1 MESARDKR
9 TGKKVDAEEL
19 WLLDIVDT
27 SGYVC
32 WGCGIEMYPS
42 AWQKGS
48 KKRPSFN
55 KMPGKEHINCDADA
69 ESTVVKQGQKK
80 SVRHLLDSALGLM
93 PAGLKLI
100 EKRPVVD
107 PDATGGENNSS
118 STYSASST
126 SSEGNAPTRQSRRP
140 VSAIRQICRAFIHFP
155 YDRGMSLNIPGIDA
169 DTYMTV
175 FKKLKDPI
183 QSYPDRRVFY
193 SQLLWQKFEQD
204 ENRIIIPLSGEWA
217 KDESGKLKPS
227 RSYKLHVE
235 WANWSQAKRTALR
248 NELDAAQEEAKDAGK
263 KKLKDRAQ
271 VFFIGEQSTDDHEIF
286 YVTDY
291 RLICAII
298 GHVSYPAIENKINE
312 LNRKS

>member
-1 MESARDKR
+1 MESARDR
-9 TGKKVDAEEL
+9 LTGKIVEAEDL
-19 WLLDIVDT
+19 WLLDDVDT

-69 ESTVVKQGQKK
+69 ESTVAKQGQKK
-80 SVRHLLDSALGLM
+80 SVRDMLDSAPGLM

-100 EKRPVVD
+100 EQRPVVD

-118 STYSASST
+118 STRSASST
-126 SSEGNAPTRQSRRP
+126 TSEGHTPARQSRRP
-140 VSAIRQICRAFIHFP
+140 VNAIRQICRAFIRFP

-183 QSYPDRRVFY
+183 QPYPDRRVFY
-193 SQLLWQKFEQD
+193 SQLLWQNFEQD
-204 ENRIIIPLSGEWA
+204 DNRLIIPLSGEWA
-217 KDESGKLKPS
+217 KNELGKLKPS

-271 VFFIGEQSTDDHEIF
+271 VFFIGEQSADDHEIF

-298 GHVSYPAIENKINE
+298 GHVFYPQY
-312 LNRKS
+312 

>member
-9 TGKKVDAEEL
+9 TGEIVEAEDL
-19 WLLDIVDT
+19 WLLDSVDT
-27 SGYVC
+27 EGYVC

-80 SVRHLLDSALGLM
+80 SVRHLLDSAPGLM

-100 EKRPVVD
+100 EQRPVVD
-107 PDATGGENNSS
+107 PDATGSENKHS
-118 STYSASST
+118 STRSVSST
-126 SSEGNAPTRQSRRP
+126 SREGNAPARQSRRP
-140 VSAIRQICRAFIHFP
+140 VNAIRQICRAFIRFP
-155 YDRGMSLNIPGIDA
+155 YDRGMSLNILGIDA

-204 ENRIIIPLSGEWA
+204 ESRIIIPLSGEWT
-217 KDESGKLKPS
+217 KDESGKPKPS
-227 RSYKLHVE
+227 RSYKLQVE
-235 WANWSQAKRTALR
+235 WGNWSKAKRTMLL
-248 NELDAAQEEAKDAGK
+248 NELETVQEEAKEAVNK
-263 KKLKDRAQ
+263 KAKERAQ
-271 VFFIGEQSTDDHEIF
+271 VFFIGEQRADNPEIF

-291 RLICAII
+291 RLVCAIM
-298 GHVSYPAIENKINE
+298 GHIIYP
-312 LNRKS
+312 